1 MITLSES
8 LFAMKKRDAIG
19 RLKGN
24 CIRSSF
30 IQDGEDAKK
39 DVRDDEMRTRVK
51 FQSLP
56 RQVLFAIY

>member
-19 RLKGN
+19 RLKVN
-24 CIRSSF
+24 CIRSS
-30 IQDGEDAKK
+30 IVEDGEDAKK
-39 DVRDDEMRTRVK
+39 DERDDEMRTRVK
-51 FQSLP
+51 FQSLL